1 MIIHMRAVCDYGFI
15 ISACSCSSEGSISAI
30 CDRESGKCNCLS
42 NIVGMN
48 CSECAENYWDLSS
61 GDGCKECSC
70 NITGM
75 LRISYRVY
83 TCTCNL

>member
-1 MIIHMRAVCDYGFI
+1 M
-15 ISACSCSSEGSISAI
+15 
-30 CDRESGKCNCLS
+30 
-42 NIVGMN
+42 GMN

-75 LRISYRVY
+75 LIKNQLLSIHMY
-83 TCTCNL
+83 L